1 MVGKCWHPLTPHPS
15 LYGPESEGF
24 NQAEVESRNFSQ
36 DLQSIR
42 EGRHRPFCLQSFL
55 SSSKSGAI
63 ETSPM
68 QQTDECISNFMKALK
83 RLYSLPILSIF
94 TNRLCIAGG
103 WERWGSFGIS
113 YIGMTNPIVVSTIT
127 VIPNAESLLLS
138 KMLDLSL
145 DTNKERHSLI
155 ET

>member
-42 EGRHRPFCLQSFL
+42 EGRHRPFSLQSFL

-103 WERWGSFGIS
+103 
-113 YIGMTNPIVVSTIT
+113 
-127 VIPNAESLLLS
+127 
-138 KMLDLSL
+138 
-145 DTNKERHSLI
+145 
-155 ET
+155 